1 MANNDAAISA
11 ERAEANEENVK
22 EHDDN
27 KMRVDALGDNEI
39 RTVKK

>member
-1 MANNDAAISA
+1 MANNDAAISP